1 MDVVKNIDRS
11 RSRGLLSLAMESS
24 IGRFDSYSSPLGE
37 YPFCYSF
44 FAFSVVGGK
53 DKGQA
58 SNDNKGRALENA
70 GNNEGKRGP
79 SNDDYGR
86 TEELMTG

>member
-1 MDVVKNIDRS
+1 MVDLIPTLLHSANI
-11 RSRGLLSLAMESS
+11 LFVTL
-24 IGRFDSYSSPLGE
+24 
-37 YPFCYSF
+37 F